1 MFFSSYGEGCTE
13 KDSPDEAVPSYL
25 FCPRQWGLQY
35 VPIKDLQKNRDEHE
49 QDEENPK
56 TLLND
61 VKNGFKDLHRSPHLI
76 FSSHVEEFRD
86 PRNYL
91 GAGMGP
97 APKNCVVAQ
106 NLKHAISRASPLD
119 APSRL
124 SGIGGEEADPVI
136 VFTSP
141 GSPALRAGSFI

>member
-35 VPIKDLQKNRDEHE
+35 IPIKDLQKNRDEHE

-61 VKNGFKDLHRSPHLI
+61 VKNGFKDLH
-76 FSSHVEEFRD
+76 
-86 PRNYL
+86 
-91 GAGMGP
+91 
-97 APKNCVVAQ
+97 
-106 NLKHAISRASPLD
+106 
-119 APSRL
+119 
-124 SGIGGEEADPVI
+124 
-136 VFTSP
+136 
-141 GSPALRAGSFI
+141 